1 MRYWLR
7 GVWMGMLSW
16 VWASAPCAH
25 CQENPLCLGS
35 CSYEL
40 LLKAET
46 PVERLQAQVLLGKAW
61 VLGGFQEGAV
71 NLLLEALREAPPSEV
86 ALRAE
91 ARYWLAQAYQRIAP
105 DSTQYYYKLVYED
118 ATTPPYWK
126 AKAALALS
134 SLLSGRN
141 PTRAQ
146 AYASDAL
153 ALAKQAG
160 DAELQ
165 ALALN
170 QLAFFAAAIRQY
182 PTALKYAEEAL
193 RLARSIPKPR
203 LLSAILTNLATIYD
217 DMGRSSDALKLYQ
230 EALQIAPDTLSRAH
244 ALLSLANHYYNE
256 KKTTETERLL
266 NQVAPILSK
275 LPFSLR
281 QDYYRLR
288 FYIATER
295 RALDEA
301 AKYFESVLS
310 EADKALQEA
319 ELNRAAQLEQ
329 LSGLRQRESQL
340 RQLELSRQR
349 ERIFYG
355 LMGVLALVALGGVGY
370 AYWTARRRAREEAA
384 FRQEIEKLNRS
395 LQQQSEELERQN
407 QELIRVSNALFEAL
421 EDLRASISAAE
432 RLQKALMPPLSQILP
447 GTAFH
452 YQPMQ
457 QIGGD
462 FYIATRD
469 VFSGRYLIAVGDATG
484 HGVAGAILASIFGA
498 TIQNFFLQNPRQ
510 SAQAL
515 LMRVHAFASRLLVSQ
530 ESDKSSIREGCD
542 AAIVIFDIPQQKVEV
557 GLAGRPLW
565 IWEPQAGLQ
574 ELEGGRRGIDSF
586 TPSDYEFPTYTL
598 PLSPQSVFYLFTDG
612 LTDVLNPQ
620 GRRWGIRRL
629 RELISEL
636 ARQGLSPADQV
647 EAILRAIQTWRE
659 KAQANDDITFLIVPA
674 QSILTHVGTQT
685 PHSA

>member
-1 MRYWLR
+1 
-7 GVWMGMLSW
+7 MGMLSW
-16 VWASAPCAH
+16 VWASDPCAH

-40 LLKAET
+40 LLKAEN
-46 PVERLQAQVLLGKAW
+46 PAERLQAQVLLGKAW
-61 VLGGFQEGAV
+61 VLGGFQEGTV
-71 NLLLEALREAPPSEV
+71 NLLLEALREAPPSEA

-105 DSTQYYYKLVYED
+105 DSAQYYYKLIYED

-153 ALAKQAG
+153 VSAKQAG

-170 QLAFFAAAIRQY
+170 QLAFLAAEIRQY
-182 PTALKYAEEAL
+182 PTALRYAEEAL
-193 RLARSIPKPR
+193 HLARSIPKPR
-203 LLSAILTNLATIYD
+203 LRSAILTNLASIYD

-230 EALQIAPDTLSRAH
+230 EALQIAPDTLSRTH
-244 ALLSLANHYYNE
+244 VLLNLATHYYNE

-266 NQVAPILSK
+266 NQVALILSK

-281 QDYYRLR
+281 QHYYRLR
-288 FYIATER
+288 FYIAMER
-295 RALDEA
+295 KALTEA
-301 AKYFESVLS
+301 AKYFEFVLS

-319 ELNRAAQLEQ
+319 EVNRTAQLEQ
-329 LSGLRQRESQL
+329 LSGLRQRESRL
-340 RQLELSRQR
+340 RQLELSRRQ

-355 LMGVLALVALGGVGY
+355 LMGVLALVGLGGVGY
-370 AYWTARRRAREEAA
+370 AYRTARRRAQEEAA

-395 LQQQSEELERQN
+395 LQHQSEELERQN

-421 EDLRASISAAE
+421 EDLRDSINAAE

-484 HGVAGAILASIFGA
+484 HGVPGAILASVFGA

-530 ESDKSSIREGCD
+530 EADKSPLREGCD

-574 ELEGGRRGIDSF
+574 ELEGGRRGLDSF
-586 TPSDYEFPTYTL
+586 TSSDYEFPAYTL
-598 PLSPQSVFYLFTDG
+598 SLSPQSVFYLFTDG

-647 EAILRAIQTWRE
+647 EAILRAIQNWRE
-659 KAQANDDITFLIVPA
+659 KVQANDDITFLIVPA
-674 QSILTHVGTQT
+674 QSILTRVGTQT
-685 PHSA
+685 SHSA

>member
-1 MRYWLR
+1 
-7 GVWMGMLSW
+7 MLSW
-16 VWASAPCAH
+16 VWASDPCAH

-40 LLKAET
+40 LLKAEN
-46 PVERLQAQVLLGKAW
+46 PAERLQAQVLLGKAW
-61 VLGGFQEGAV
+61 VLGGFQEGTV
-71 NLLLEALREAPPSEV
+71 NLLLEALREAPPSEA

-91 ARYWLAQAYQRIAP
+91 VRYWLAQAYQRIAP
-105 DSTQYYYKLVYED
+105 DSAQYYYKLIYED

-153 ALAKQAG
+153 VSAKQAG

-170 QLAFFAAAIRQY
+170 QLAFLAAEIRQY
-182 PTALKYAEEAL
+182 PTALRYAEEAL
-193 RLARSIPKPR
+193 HLARSIPKPR
-203 LLSAILTNLATIYD
+203 LRSAILTNLASIYD

-230 EALQIAPDTLSRAH
+230 EALQIAPDTLSRTH
-244 ALLSLANHYYNE
+244 VLLNLATHYYNE

-266 NQVAPILSK
+266 NQVALILSK

-281 QDYYRLR
+281 QHYYRLR
-288 FYIATER
+288 FYIAMER
-295 RALDEA
+295 KALTEA
-301 AKYFESVLS
+301 AKYFEFVLS

-319 ELNRAAQLEQ
+319 EVNRTAQLEQ
-329 LSGLRQRESQL
+329 LSGLRQRESRL
-340 RQLELSRQR
+340 RQLELSRRQ

-355 LMGVLALVALGGVGY
+355 LMGVLALVGLGGVGY
-370 AYWTARRRAREEAA
+370 AYRTARRRAQEEAA

-395 LQQQSEELERQN
+395 LQHQSEELERQN

-421 EDLRASISAAE
+421 EDLRDSINAAE

-484 HGVAGAILASIFGA
+484 HGVPGAILASVFGA

-530 ESDKSSIREGCD
+530 EADKSPLREGCD

-574 ELEGGRRGIDSF
+574 ELEGGRRGLDSF
-586 TPSDYEFPTYTL
+586 TSSDYEFPAYTL
-598 PLSPQSVFYLFTDG
+598 SLSPQSVFYLFTDG

-647 EAILRAIQTWRE
+647 EAILRAIQNWRE
-659 KAQANDDITFLIVPA
+659 KVQANDDITFLIVPA
-674 QSILTHVGTQT
+674 QSILTRVGTQT
-685 PHSA
+685 SHSA

>member
-1 MRYWLR
+1 
-7 GVWMGMLSW
+7 MGMLSW
-16 VWASAPCAH
+16 VWASDPCAH

-40 LLKAET
+40 LLKAEN
-46 PVERLQAQVLLGKAW
+46 PAERLQAQVLLGKAW
-61 VLGGFQEGAV
+61 VLGGFQEGTV
-71 NLLLEALREAPPSEV
+71 NLLLEALREAPPSEA

-91 ARYWLAQAYQRIAP
+91 VRYWLAQAYQRIAP
-105 DSTQYYYKLVYED
+105 DSAQYYYKLIYED

-153 ALAKQAG
+153 VSAKQAG

-170 QLAFFAAAIRQY
+170 QLAFLAAEIRQY
-182 PTALKYAEEAL
+182 PTALRYAEEAL
-193 RLARSIPKPR
+193 HLARSIPKPR
-203 LLSAILTNLATIYD
+203 LRSAILTNLASIYD

-230 EALQIAPDTLSRAH
+230 EALQIAPDTLSRTH
-244 ALLSLANHYYNE
+244 VLLNLATHYYNE

-266 NQVAPILSK
+266 NQVALILSK

-281 QDYYRLR
+281 QHYYRLR
-288 FYIATER
+288 FYIAMER
-295 RALDEA
+295 KALTEA
-301 AKYFESVLS
+301 AKYFEFVLS

-319 ELNRAAQLEQ
+319 EVNRTAQLEQ
-329 LSGLRQRESQL
+329 LSGLRQRESRL
-340 RQLELSRQR
+340 RQLELSRRQ

-355 LMGVLALVALGGVGY
+355 LMGVLALVGLGGVGY
-370 AYWTARRRAREEAA
+370 AYRTARRRAQEEAA

-395 LQQQSEELERQN
+395 LQHQSEELERQN

-421 EDLRASISAAE
+421 EDLRDSINAAE

-484 HGVAGAILASIFGA
+484 HGVPGAILASVFGA

-530 ESDKSSIREGCD
+530 EADKSPLREGCD

-574 ELEGGRRGIDSF
+574 ELEGGRRGLDSF
-586 TPSDYEFPTYTL
+586 TPSDYEFPAYTL
-598 PLSPQSVFYLFTDG
+598 SLSPQSVFYLFTDG

-647 EAILRAIQTWRE
+647 EAILRTIQTWRGE
-659 KAQANDDITFLIVPA
+659 AQANDDMTLLIVPT
-674 QSILTHVGTQT
+674 QGILTRVGTQT
-685 PHSA
+685 SHSA